1 MRSLSTP
8 AMPQPEVPYT
18 ALLGQLLKHHRL
30 NRPRPVD
37 QQSMATALGLSQSA
51 YSRLESGDTN
61 ITAWQLRVCA
71 QQLGVSP
78 SQLLLQVEQHER
90 MLEAQGVTVVAE
102 KKTNPTAA
110 LIGLALLTALVS
122 RA

>member
-1 MRSLSTP
+1 
-8 AMPQPEVPYT
+8 
-18 ALLGQLLKHHRL
+18 
-30 NRPRPVD
+30 
-37 QQSMATALGLSQSA
+37 MAAALGLSQSA

-71 QQLGVSP
+71 EQLGLLP
-78 SQLLLQVEQHER
+78 SQLLAQVEVHEG
-90 MLEAQGVTVVAE
+90 MLRAQGVTIVAE

-110 LIGLALLTALVS
+110 LIGLALLAALVS

>member
-1 MRSLSTP
+1 MRRLSTP
-8 AMPQPEVPYT
+8 AVPAPEVPYT

-30 NRPRPVD
+30 QRQVD
-37 QQSMATALGLSQSA
+37 QRSMAAALGLTQSA

-71 QQLGVSP
+71 EQLGVLP
-78 SQLLLQVEQHER
+78 SQLLAQVEQHESLLR
-90 MLEAQGVTVVAE
+90 AQGVSIVAE
-102 KKTNPTAA
+102 KKTNPVAA
-110 LIGLALLTALVS
+110 LLGLALLAALVS